1 MRRDPDDRDW
11 LAVLRMAI
19 AGVLSLVGAAL
30 LLAASVFF
38 VFFNYCED
46 SCDKPA
52 WTFWGAAAAALPW
65 VLGSAA
71 CLVAAGRVVVDR
83 GRWGRTIVLA
93 AGGPVAFAA
102 GAAAG
107 LLVSGDSLGA
117 AVLSGLVLFA
127 VWTIVMLR
135 RTRAT

>member
-11 LAVLRMAI
+11 LAVLRMAV
-19 AGVLSLVGAAL
+19 AGVLSLAGAAL
-30 LLAASVFF
+30 MLAASVFF
-38 VFFNYCED
+38 VFFDYCED
-46 SCDKPA
+46 SCDKPP
-52 WTFWGAAAAALPW
+52 WTFWGAAGAALPW

-102 GAAAG
+102 GECAG
-107 LLVSGDSLGA
+107 LAVTGDHLHV
-117 AVLSGLVLFA
+117 AVPS
-127 VWTIVMLR
+127 R
-135 RTRAT
+135 P